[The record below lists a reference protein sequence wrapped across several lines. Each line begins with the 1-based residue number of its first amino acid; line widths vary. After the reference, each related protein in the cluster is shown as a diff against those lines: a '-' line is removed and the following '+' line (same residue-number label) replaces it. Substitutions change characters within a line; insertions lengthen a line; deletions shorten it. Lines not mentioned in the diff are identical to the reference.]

1 MYFFNIGTPLG
12 KIHVCY
18 DDQGLQFLYFY
29 EGGKARKGPPLRLE
43 GEKKMW
49 PSLFQALKDYFYGGR
64 EVDFQGF
71 PLNLDRYTPFT
82 REVFTFAQKHIP
94 YGRVTSYGFLAK
106 ALERGKAAR
115 AAGRALAS
123 NPLPVIIPCH
133 RIVRTD
139 GLLGGYSQ
147 GRDIKRELL
156 KIEKVKFN
164 LVGRVNNEIFIR
176 W

>member
-1 MYFFNIGTPLG
+1 MYFFNIGTTLG
-12 KIHVCY
+12 IIRVWY

-29 EGGKARKGPPLRLE
+29 EGEKGRKVPPFLSG
-43 GEKKMW
+43 GEYKIW
-49 PSLFQALKDYFYGGR
+49 PSLYQALKDYFYGGR
-64 EVDFQGF
+64 EIDFQGF

-82 REVFTFAQKHIP
+82 REVLTFAQKHIP
-94 YGRVTSYGFLAK
+94 YRRVTSYGSLAK
-106 ALERGKAAR
+106 ALGRGKAAR
-115 AAGRALAS
+115 ATGRALAS

-133 RIVRTD
+133 RIVKAE

-164 LVGRVNNEIFIR
+164 LVGRVNNEVFIS